1 MELWYTE
8 KQTENMGLSL
18 KVRNVLHRE
27 TTPYQELAVL
37 DTLQYGRMLV
47 LDGMVQTTE
56 KDEYVYHEMITHV
69 ALYTHPNPRRAAVIG
84 GGDGGVV
91 REILKHPS
99 IEKVV
104 LAEIDAGVIEAAR
117 SYLPDISSALD
128 DPRVEIMVGDGIA
141 HIRARR
147 NAYDIV
153 IIDSTEPVGAAVGLF
168 SQDFYRAIDE
178 ALTED
183 GILVAQTESPY
194 VNASLIEQSFRY
206 IQGVFPISRLYL
218 TCVPTYP
225 TGLWS
230 FSLGSKKHDPLQ
242 VDFGARQ
249 MVPTV
254 YYNSDVHRAA
264 FALPNFVRRL
274 IGDLEEAAR

>member
-37 DTLQYGRMLV
+37 DTFQYGRMLV

-84 GGDGGVV
+84 GGDGGAV

-117 SYLPDISSALD
+117 SYLPNISSALD

-141 HIRARR
+141 HIKARR

-168 SQDFYRAIDE
+168 SQDFYRSIDE

-254 YYNSDVHRAA
+254 YYNFDVHRAA

>member
-1 MELWYTE
+1 MDLWYTE

-18 KVRNVLHRE
+18 KVESLLHRE

-37 DTLQYGRMLV
+37 DTVQYGRMLV

-69 ALYTHPNPRRAAVIG
+69 ALYTHPNPRRVAVVG
-84 GGDGGVV
+84 GGDGGAV

-104 LAEIDAGVIEAAR
+104 LAEIDEAVIEAAR
-117 SYLPDISSALD
+117 RYLPSISSALD
-128 DPRVEIMVGDGIA
+128 DPRVDIMVGDGIA
-141 HIRARR
+141 HIKTRR
-147 NAYDIV
+147 DAYDIV
-153 IIDSTEPVGAAVGLF
+153 FVDSTEPVGAAVGLF
-168 SQDFYRAIDE
+168 SRDFYQAIHE

-194 VNASLIEQSFRY
+194 VNASLIEKSFGHIRS
-206 IQGVFPISRLYL
+206 IFPVSRLYL
-218 TCVPTYP
+218 ACVPTYP

-230 FSLGSKKHDPLQ
+230 FSLGSKKYDPLQ
-242 VDFGARQ
+242 VDFKARQ
-249 MVPTV
+249 AVPTV
-254 YYNSDVHRAA
+254 YYNPDVHRAA
-264 FALPNFVRRL
+264 FALPNFVRDL
-274 IGDLEEAAR
+274 IGEEAAR

>member
-84 GGDGGVV
+84 GGDGGAV

-117 SYLPDISSALD
+117 SYLPNISSALD

-141 HIRARR
+141 HIGARR

-218 TCVPTYP
+218 ACVPTYP

>member
-84 GGDGGVV
+84 GGDGGAV

-117 SYLPDISSALD
+117 SYLPNISSALD

-141 HIRARR
+141 HIKAWR

-168 SQDFYRAIDE
+168 SQDFYRSIDE